1 MDYEIIKDILNIEKI
16 SAEEKIS
23 MISKIAQKFEAIDN
37 YANEIAF
44 SEGRKVTIDD
54 EHRATMKFASDM
66 GLSLEKDEQEVIENI
81 RGGIFYLVKNQLQNG
96 GWGRSQKERIPERI
110 HAFIKSDHPEALAS
124 AWLTTMAIVSLTAWY
139 RFFNKDKDVETSI
152 IKGLKWLK
160 ENQDSNGA
168 WRDVDR
174 FVIESP
180 PNVIQTGMAI
190 VGLVYGMIRFDIK
203 DHKVNI
209 DDGMNFLEKMQDK
222 KTGGW
227 PSLSGAPPDSK
238 ATSISVLA
246 SLFTNRKD
254 LATKGI
260 EWLIDNQNPEGDWG
274 YKLTPDSFLL
284 GIYYGLE
291 ALEGYQLLNNA
302 FLLKISDFRLKV
314 NRATQKALNWYVKAN
329 KLIKSS
335 DGYNW
340 AFQNEDEIADVANTA
355 AAVTVLLDCAEDDFS
370 FVINK
375 SVEFLLNQKDQS
387 EYWSGD
393 TSIVLLS
400 LIRYVKPESR
410 LFNSLYELINR

>member
-1 MDYEIIKDILNIEKI
+1 MDYEIIKDILEIEDK
-16 SAEEKIS
+16 SAEEKLS

-37 YANEIAF
+37 YANEIAL

-81 RGGIFYLVKNQLQNG
+81 RGGIFYLVERQLQNG

-110 HAFIKSDHPEALAS
+110 HDFIKADHSEGLAS
-124 AWLTTMAIVSLTAWY
+124 AWLTTMAIVTLTAWH
-139 RFFNKDKDVETSI
+139 RFFNKDEDVEKSI

-180 PNVIQTGMAI
+180 TNVIQTGMAI
-190 VGLVYGMIRFDIK
+190 VGLVYGIIRFAKK
-203 DHKVNI
+203 DLKVNI
-209 DDGMNFLEKMQDK
+209 DDGMNFLEKTQDK
-222 KTGGW
+222 KSGGW

-246 SLFTNRKD
+246 SLFANRKD

-260 EWLIDNQNPEGDWG
+260 EWIIHNQNSEGDWG
-274 YKLTPDSFLL
+274 YKVTPDSFLF
-284 GIYYGLE
+284 GVYYGLE

-302 FLLKISDFRLKV
+302 FLLKNPDFLKGK
-314 NRATQKALNWYVKAN
+314 RCSITD
-329 KLIKSS
+329 S
-335 DGYNW
+335 
-340 AFQNEDEIADVANTA
+340 
-355 AAVTVLLDCAEDDFS
+355 LL
-370 FVINK
+370 K
-375 SVEFLLNQKDQS
+375 
-387 EYWSGD
+387 
-393 TSIVLLS
+393 LLS
-400 LIRYVKPESR
+400 RNIHQIRK
-410 LFNSLYELINR
+410 NQASLYIPNHPQSFDYV